1 MDIKN
6 SILLNQ
12 ISMHYRLEC
21 LKLSAI
27 QCVFYWD
34 WYYGPIFNGW
44 KGVRNQT
51 KLCEHHV
58 PWYCAESVTMLYQVS
73 TKSKYNLVIWQYTIT
88 KVFVNIGYD
97 VYGAIVNNLNGMKV
111 YLQIRKVYYI
121 HDNTETY
128 IDRYTYTNSYT
139 STYIHTCM
147 HTQLLDKYILCC
159 MLNVAVNMRS

>member
-1 MDIKN
+1 
-6 SILLNQ
+6 
-12 ISMHYRLEC
+12 
-21 LKLSAI
+21 
-27 QCVFYWD
+27 
-34 WYYGPIFNGW
+34 
-44 KGVRNQT
+44 
-51 KLCEHHV
+51 
-58 PWYCAESVTMLYQVS
+58 MLYQVS

-128 IDRYTYTNSYT
+128 IDRYTYTNLYT

-147 HTQLLDKYILCC
+147 HTQLLYTYILCC
-159 MLNVAVNMRS
+159 MLYKCCSKYA

>member
-34 WYYGPIFNGW
+34 CYYGPIFNGW

-58 PWYCAESVTMLYQVS
+58 RWYCAESVTVLYQVS
-73 TKSKYNLVIWQYTIT
+73 TIWKDNLVILQYTIT
-88 KVFVNIGYD
+88 KVFVNSGYA

-139 STYIHTCM
+139 STYIHAYIHVCTHNYCI
-147 HTQLLDKYILCC
+147 HTYILCC
-159 MLNVAVNMRS
+159 ML